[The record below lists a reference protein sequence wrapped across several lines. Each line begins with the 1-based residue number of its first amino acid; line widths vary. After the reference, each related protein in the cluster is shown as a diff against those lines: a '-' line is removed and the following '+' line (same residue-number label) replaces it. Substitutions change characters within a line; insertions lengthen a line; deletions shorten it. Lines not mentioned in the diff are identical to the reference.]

1 MHPVM
6 ALSVLMTPVGNGKI
20 IILSLCERV
29 LLFKNG
35 GKRDRRINLF
45 KKKIFSFS
53 NFRKIFLVLERVV
66 HFNRD
71 SLVVVAVTLV
81 CGATLVSLSASLF
94 SPIFSESLTK
104 LFRISRNLN
113 SSIRSKE
120 RKFFFRAKSCKLIVI
135 NSRSSSFRNAI
146 GKRKKKKKRK
156 KTLRKHYHGFG
167 INEKRGEPDKSLSLS
182 DNRKLYISTRNILFA
197 FVKLVAALSASI
209 QYLHIRYLYFFSRLF
224 ECL

>member
-1 MHPVM
+1 M
-6 ALSVLMTPVGNGKI
+6 
-20 IILSLCERV
+20 
-29 LLFKNG
+29 
-35 GKRDRRINLF
+35 
-45 KKKIFSFS
+45 
-53 NFRKIFLVLERVV
+53 
-66 HFNRD
+66 
-71 SLVVVAVTLV
+71 TLV
-81 CGATLVSLSASLF
+81 CGATLVSLSTSLF
-94 SPIFSESLTK
+94 PDLLRVSYKTVSYFAK
-104 LFRISRNLN
+104 LKLVHSF
-113 SSIRSKE
+113 E
-120 RKFFFRAKSCKLIVI
+120 REEIFFRAKSCKLIVI
-135 NSRSSSFRNAI
+135 NFRSSSFRNAI